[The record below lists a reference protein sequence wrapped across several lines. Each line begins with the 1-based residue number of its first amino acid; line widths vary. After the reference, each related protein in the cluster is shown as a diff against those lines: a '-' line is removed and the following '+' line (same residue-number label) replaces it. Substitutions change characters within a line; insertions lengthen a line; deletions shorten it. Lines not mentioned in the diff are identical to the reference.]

1 MQVDSPETF
10 VEVTSPT
17 ITFKKQAQW
26 WLDEMRA
33 GRIVSR
39 KKRTPIKPATL
50 AGYQA
55 AVNWLNETIGNAA
68 LADIKNE
75 VAKQLVIKMKAAK
88 LADKTVVNYFQV
100 VKAVVAS
107 ATSSEGEQLYPR
119 NWNFHFIGLPVVDE
133 KKQCKPSLTAS
144 EVEQILGR
152 AKGRYKVL
160 FALLAGTGLR
170 IGEALG
176 LKLGEHLSGDFS
188 TIRVRQS
195 VWRGTV
201 QAPKTDNAVRE
212 IDVPAS
218 LAALLKASVGSRI
231 SGFLFHS
238 ESGRPLTQRNVLRDG
253 LGKIRREMKLE
264 DGKAFHS
271 FRRFRTA
278 HLRKNRVPWDL
289 QKLWLGHANKDVTD
303 RYAEQLKEDVQW
315 RKEVAESAGLGFK
328 LPNVESSVG
337 LLGLPKQQKSQ
348 LKKVA

>member
-1 MQVDSPETF
+1 
-10 VEVTSPT
+10 
-17 ITFKKQAQW
+17 
-26 WLDEMRA
+26 
-33 GRIVSR
+33 
-39 KKRTPIKPATL
+39 
-50 AGYQA
+50 
-55 AVNWLNETIGNAA
+55 VNWLNETIGGMP

-75 VAKQLVIKMKAAK
+75 VAKQLVIKMKAAN

-107 ATSSEGEQLYPR
+107 AVSSEGEQLHPR
-119 NWNFHFIGLPVVDE
+119 NWNFHFIGLPVIDE
-133 KKQCKPSLTAS
+133 KKQCKPSLTTS
-144 EVEQILGR
+144 EVEQILTR

-160 FALLAGTGLR
+160 FALLPGTGLR

-195 VWRGTV
+195 VWRGSV

-212 IDVPAS
+212 VDLPTS
-218 LAALLKASVGSRI
+218 LAVFLKASVGGRT
-231 SGFLFHS
+231 SGFLFQS

-253 LGKIRREMKLE
+253 LGKIRKDMQLE
-264 DGKAFHS
+264 KGKAFHA

-303 RYAEQLKEDVQW
+303 RYAEQLKEDVEW
-315 RKEVAESAGLGFK
+315 RKQEAEKAGLGFK
-328 LPNVESSVG
+328 LPTVDSSVG
-337 LLGLPKQQKSQ
+337 LLGLPKQKKSK